1 MLPESLTDVSVLL
14 TQTLPAFFNGDDLF
28 HPPTDSANVVQLIL
42 RWLHFV
48 AGIIWIGHLY
58 FFNLVNVN
66 LMKALDAPTKGKVI
80 PQLMPRALW
89 WFRWGALIT
98 VLVGLMY
105 FAMYIL
111 KSDYNIAQALSGASR
126 IPGSPAGSAGAKT
139 PMNIWVILLVWLVI
153 VVIFFGI
160 EMMVMKKVNDGRVLG
175 IIIGVLVSVMA
186 ILIVCWLDYGLT
198 IGGSGMEEHVA
209 SNRTFSIGIG
219 GALGVM
225 MLFNVWGIIWPNQK
239 RIISWTA
246 ENAET
251 GTAIPPE
258 SAKLARVAFLASRT
272 NTWLSV
278 PMLLLMA
285 TSSHYIF
292 MGK

>member
-1 MLPESLTDVSVLL
+1 MLPASILQLFLL
-14 TQTLPAFFNGDDLF
+14 PQLQPGFLFLDTIF
-28 HPPTDSANVVQLIL
+28 HPPTDAAAYVQMIL
-42 RWLHFV
+42 RWLHFL

-66 LMKALDAPTKGKVI
+66 LMKALDGPTKGKVI

-105 FAMYIL
+105 YAMYIL
-111 KSDYNIAQALSGASR
+111 KADANNAD
-126 IPGSPAGSAGAKT
+126 K
-139 PMNIWVILLVWLVI
+139 NVWVVLLVWLLIPVVTFAIEMVVVKRVNGGWAVAVI
-153 VVIFFGI
+153 VS
-160 EMMVMKKVNDGRVLG
+160 L
-175 IIIGVLVSVMA
+175 LA
-186 ILIVCWLDYGLT
+186 ILMSVAIICWIKSQLAGYG
-198 IGGSGMEEHVA
+198 
-209 SNRTFSIGIG
+209 SNKSYSIGIG
-219 GALGVM
+219 GALGLM

-246 ENAET
+246 DNAEN

-278 PMLLLMA
+278 PMLFLMGA
-285 TSSHYIF
+285 SSHF
-292 MGK
+292 SMLGV

>member
-1 MLPESLTDVSVLL
+1 MPVLDLPFIATQAVPSLLASD
-14 TQTLPAFFNGDDLF
+14 FF
-28 HPPTDSANVVQLIL
+28 HPPMDGVNVVQLLL
-42 RWLHFV
+42 RWLHFL

-66 LMKALDAPTKGKVI
+66 LMKVLDGPTKGKVI

-105 FAMYIL
+105 YAMYML
-111 KSDYNIAQALSGASR
+111 PPNYRNAKAAYEQIAMGPMS
-126 IPGSPAGSAGAKT
+126 AGSTNRG
-139 PMNIWVILLVWLVI
+139 PMNVWVTLLVWLLI
-153 VVIFFGI
+153 LVVTFAI
-160 EMMVMKKVNDGRVLG
+160 EMAIMKKVNDGRVLG
-175 IIIGVLVSVMA
+175 VIIGVLVSIA
-186 ILIVCWLDYGLT
+186 SIVIIWWLNYCFT
-198 IGGSGMEEHVA
+198 ITVGGQASSEVA
-209 SNRTFSIGIG
+209 NNTISIGIG
-219 GALGVM
+219 GGLGVI

-239 RIISWTA
+239 RIISWTGD
-246 ENAET
+246 NAES
-251 GTAIPPE
+251 GTAVPAE

-285 TSSHYIF
+285 ISSHHAWF
-292 MGK
+292 GR